1 MKQITRSHLFSL
13 KNRLM
18 TVTPL
23 QEAALRYDT
32 KTPRYLHIASNKTNR
47 WGHQRSYRLQVYSFA
62 GDHLPESEAEE
73 KAMSWAR

>member
-1 MKQITRSHLFSL
+1 
-13 KNRLM
+13 M

-23 QEAALRYDT
+23 QEAALHYDT

-62 GDHLPESEAEE
+62 GDHLPESETEE